1 MKKSNK
7 IIFAIIFVVILF
19 AFIVSPIVLCV
30 LKVNESW
37 IGFWGGYLGAIFSGI
52 ITLWVMYCTMKEEK
66 KIAKENNRRENNKYL
81 LEKLADY
88 VSSVENLARR
98 WNIYFSYVLLGKE
111 LEEYYTKALQSLQE
125 LNKNGMIV
133 GAYLRALWMEDDYEV
148 AEPLFFCVEDIT
160 KTLSKYKDCIQTRDF
175 SLFNKQ
181 EFDKDLEYI
190 EKRLVVISASM
201 HELVNV

>member
-1 MKKSNK
+1 MKKSYK
-7 IIFAIIFVVILF
+7 IISIVILL
-19 AFIVSPIVLCV
+19 AFVFSPIMLCV

-37 IGFWGGYLGAIFSGI
+37 IGFWGGYLGAIFSGM

-66 KIAKENNRRENNKYL
+66 QIAKENNRRENNKYL

-88 VSSVENLARR
+88 VSFVENLARR
-98 WNIYFSYVLLGKE
+98 WNKYFSYVLLGKD
-111 LEEYYTKALQSLQE
+111 LEEYYTEALQSLQE
-125 LNKNGMIV
+125 LNKSGMIV
-133 GAYLRALWMEDDYEV
+133 GAYLRALWMENDYEV
-148 AEPLFFCVEDIT
+148 AEPLYFCVEDIT